1 MKTLKLIILAAFL
14 VVCVASLFGCETL
27 GDDDLDQKP
36 WSQREPWEDNLGV
49 PF

>member
-27 GDDDLDQKP
+27 DDGLDEKP
-36 WSQREPWEDNLGV
+36 WSEREPWEDNLGV